1 MHMRELGLVRIK
13 MIICLWAGGGSRGEE
28 KEPGD
33 SRGLIGMAE
42 RECQKPKG
50 CRDWYLLSKHVGG
63 GGKGEV
69 WMVDG
74 DEGRRGKC

>member
-1 MHMRELGLVRIK
+1 MAE
-13 MIICLWAGGGSRGEE
+13 
-28 KEPGD
+28 
-33 SRGLIGMAE
+33 GLIGMAE

>member
-13 MIICLWAGGGSRGEE
+13 MIICLWAGGGAEGI
-28 KEPGD
+28 
-33 SRGLIGMAE
+33 IGMAE

>member
-1 MHMRELGLVRIK
+1 
-13 MIICLWAGGGSRGEE
+13 
-28 KEPGD
+28 
-33 SRGLIGMAE
+33 MAE